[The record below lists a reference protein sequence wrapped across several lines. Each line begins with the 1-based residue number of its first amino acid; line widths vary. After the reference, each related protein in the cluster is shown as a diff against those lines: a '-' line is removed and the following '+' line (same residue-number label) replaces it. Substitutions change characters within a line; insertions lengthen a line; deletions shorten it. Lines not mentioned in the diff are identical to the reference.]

1 MLSVLWAR
9 LAGHDIDLRAMP
21 FFFPGS
27 SELTIAPPS
36 PAVVDKLAELST
48 DEPLPEAYKVDRIR
62 LLVQSPRKLYLYWD
76 FARDP
81 FIALRRSF
89 GRRSSEY
96 RIAVRLAN
104 VDEGT
109 EALHEASPTRSQWLD
124 AQPGTSYRTD
134 VGLFATGRSFI
145 RLLSSNVAQTPR
157 AGVARVADAT
167 PQWSVSAHGFARVLD
182 ESGYVS
188 DALEV
193 TLEAADTAT
202 KGEATRAI
210 ARRFGGAIEPPVT
223 DDRELEELRAL
234 LTGLAF
240 GMRFDDLRASLSTPL
255 VKWIEQISA
264 DREPSLNVMRLLE
277 VLQSTLGIRLSQ
289 SPFDA
294 PTREAMR
301 RAARVPV
308 GASEVNLPE
317 LPFHLWLPS
326 MTAGRLKAVDSSQ

>member
-1 MLSVLWAR
+1 
-9 LAGHDIDLRAMP
+9 MP

-27 SELTIAPPS
+27 SELTIATPS

-81 FIALRRSF
+81 FIALRRCF
-89 GRRSSEY
+89 GGRSAEY
-96 RIAVRLAN
+96 RITVRLAN
-104 VDEGT
+104 VDDDT
-109 EALHEASPTRSQWLD
+109 EALHEASPTRSQWFD
-124 AQPGTSYRTD
+124 AQPGSSYRAD
-134 VGLFATGRSFI
+134 VGLFTHGRSFI

-157 AGVARVADAT
+157 AGVAHVADRT
-167 PQWSVSAHGFARVLD
+167 PQWSVSAQEFARVLD

-188 DALEV
+188 DAFEV
-193 TLEAADTAT
+193 TLEAADAAT
-202 KGEATRAI
+202 QGEATRAI
-210 ARRFGGAIEPPVT
+210 ARRFGGHFEPPVT

-234 LTGLAF
+234 LTALVF
-240 GMRFDDLRASLSTPL
+240 GMPFGDLQRASLSTPL

-264 DREPSLNVMRLLE
+264 DRGPSLDTTRLLE
-277 VLQSTLGIRLSQ
+277 VLESTLGIQLSLA
-289 SPFDA
+289 PFDA

-301 RAARVPV
+301 RTARVTI

-317 LPFHLWLPS
+317 RPFHLWLPS
-326 MTAGRLKAVDSSQ
+326 MTFWKG